1 MRNSLIYLLIVV
13 AVITVFFLFFDNDP
27 LDGAREIPISEVV
40 ALAQNPGNE
49 RILIEVMGDD
59 LTIHVGA
66 NTFVSR
72 KEPGSSIVELI
83 DSAGASENVSIEA
96 KDLGSG
102 LGSFI
107 GLMINFLPLILFGG
121 ILLFMM
127 RQAQGSSNQA
137 MGFGKSRA
145 RMFVGTKATVTF
157 FDVAGAPEAKQE
169 REEVVE
175 FVKYPERFVAL
186 GARIPRGVLLVG
198 PPGTG
203 KTLLAK
209 AVAGEAGVPFFAI
222 SGSEFVEMFVGV
234 GASRVRDLFEQ
245 AKRHAPSIIF
255 VDEIDAVGRHRGAGL
270 GGGHDEREQTLN
282 QILVEMD
289 GFESSTNVI
298 VIAATNRPD
307 ILDPALLRPG
317 RFDRRVTL
325 DSPDIRG
332 RTAILDVHAKGK
344 PLADDVDLA
353 ALAQQTPGFSGAD
366 LANLINEAAIL
377 ASRRNLKQIT
387 QDEMLEAIDRLI
399 AGPARKSKVISPHE
413 KKITAYHESGHAI
426 VGYFMPHA
434 DKVHKISIVAR
445 GRMGGYTRYLP
456 DEERSLQTKSQFQA
470 MIATAMGGRV
480 AEQMIFDEITTG
492 ASNDIEKATEIARAM
507 VTQFGMS
514 DKLGP
519 RLFGKREEMVFLG
532 RNLGEHRDYGPR
544 TEELID
550 EEVDALLQAGWDN
563 AERILTEKTEQLHA
577 ISKFLIE
584 HETIDGKQMTE
595 IVEGRDPL
603 ATVEPEPKPEP
614 PAEAGEAESP
624 PSPAPENQGR
634 APDIRDASPQP
645 GLD

>member
-83 DSAGASENVSIEA
+83 DSAGASENVSIEV

-169 REEVVE
+169 LEEVVE
-175 FVKYPERFVAL
+175 FLKYPERFVAL

-245 AKRHAPSIIF
+245 AKRHGPSIIF